1 MNDLKDGWLT
11 NTAAINQLF
20 IYIIYV
26 IGLGIFM
33 TDSKKELFAETV
45 AIKQFSFYIG
55 TNTNRADEGIYFCRF
70 NSESGQFTVPQ
81 LAIEALNPNFIAFHS
96 SGNFLYAVG
105 DSNSPEP
112 QKSGCVN
119 AFSICKRTGKLS
131 LINQVPSC
139 GQTPCHVIL
148 DKAGKYAFISNY
160 STGNLAVLPVETDGR
175 LSEAPTNIQHAGSS
189 IDSGRQQGPHIH
201 SITLDADNRFAFVA
215 DLGLDKIMIYR
226 FNPDSGILAP
236 NDNMPY
242 ISIKPG
248 SGPRHFAFH
257 PAGNYAYIINEMSN
271 TITAFSYDIS
281 SGVLSEIQTI
291 LTIPNGYTGDTYTS
305 EIQVHPS
312 GKYLYGSNRG
322 HDSIAVFKID
332 NKGTL
337 ALVDI
342 QSCGGQWPRHFC
354 IDPTGNWMLVGN
366 EKSDQVNLFSIDSET
381 GKLTQTES
389 FISVPSPVCI
399 KFLPI

>member
-1 MNDLKDGWLT
+1 
-11 NTAAINQLF
+11 
-20 IYIIYV
+20 
-26 IGLGIFM
+26 
-33 TDSKKELFAETV
+33 
-45 AIKQFSFYIG
+45 
-55 TNTNRADEGIYFCRF
+55 
-70 NSESGQFTVPQ
+70 
-81 LAIEALNPNFIAFHS
+81 
-96 SGNFLYAVG
+96 
-105 DSNSPEP
+105 
-112 QKSGCVN
+112 
-119 AFSICKRTGKLS
+119 
-131 LINQVPSC
+131 
-139 GQTPCHVIL
+139 
-148 DKAGKYAFISNY
+148 
-160 STGNLAVLPVETDGR
+160 
-175 LSEAPTNIQHAGSS
+175 
-189 IDSGRQQGPHIH
+189 
-201 SITLDADNRFAFVA
+201 
-215 DLGLDKIMIYR
+215 
-226 FNPDSGILAP
+226 
-236 NDNMPY
+236 MPY

>member
-1 MNDLKDGWLT
+1 MNDLKDGLLT

-33 TDSKKELFAETV
+33 TDSKKELFADTV
-45 AIKQFSFYIG
+45 VTKQFSFYIG
-55 TNTNRADEGIYFCRF
+55 TNTNRVDEGIYFCSF
-70 NSESGQFTVPQ
+70 NSESGQFTIPQ
-81 LAIEALNPNFIAFHS
+81 LAIEALNPNFIAFHP
-96 SGNFLYAVG
+96 SGNFLYTVG

-112 QKSGCVN
+112 QKSGCVS

-139 GQTPCHVIL
+139 GQTPCHIIL
-148 DKAGKYAFISNY
+148 DKAGKYVLVSNY
-160 STGNLAVLPVETDGR
+160 STGNLAVLPVGADGR
-175 LSEAPTNIQHAGSS
+175 LSEASTTIQHVGSS
-189 IDSGRQQGPHIH
+189 INSSRQQGPHIH
-201 SITLDADNRFAFVA
+201 SITLDPQNSFVFVA
-215 DLGLDKIMIYR
+215 DLGLDKIKIYR
-226 FNPDSGILAP
+226 FNSDSGGVES
-236 NDNMPY
+236 DNMPC
-242 ISIKPG
+242 ISLASG

-257 PAGNYAYIINEMSN
+257 PSGNYAYVINEMSN
-271 TITAFSYDIS
+271 TITAFNYNPSN
-281 SGVLSEIQTI
+281 GVLSEVQTI
-291 LTIPNGYTGDTYTS
+291 LTVPNGYKGDTYTS

-312 GKYLYGSNRG
+312 GIYLYGSNRG
-322 HDSIAVFKID
+322 HDSIAVFRID

-337 ALVDI
+337 TLVDI
-342 QSCGGQWPRHFC
+342 QPCGGKWPRHFS

-366 EKSDQVNLFSIDSET
+366 EHSNRINLFSIDSKT